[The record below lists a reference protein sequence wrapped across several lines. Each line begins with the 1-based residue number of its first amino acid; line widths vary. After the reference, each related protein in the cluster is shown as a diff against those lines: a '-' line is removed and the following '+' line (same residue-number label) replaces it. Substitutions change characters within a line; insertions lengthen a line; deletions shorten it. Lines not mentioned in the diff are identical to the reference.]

1 VFQGGVVAYSNAVKQ
16 ALLGVSQDLLT
27 THGAVSQPV
36 VEAMAR
42 AARERLNCDWA
53 IAVSGIAGPG
63 GGSAEK
69 PVGLVHLA
77 LAGPDGCEAWVQ
89 HFGERRGR
97 EAIQR
102 MSVIRG
108 LDRLRLRL
116 LAQV

>member
-1 VFQGGVVAYSNAVKQ
+1 MGSDQIRRHPKHSLF
-16 ALLGVSQDLLT
+16 
-27 THGAVSQPV
+27 H
-36 VEAMAR
+36 R
-42 AARERLNCDWA
+42 
-53 IAVSGIAGPG
+53 IAVSDDATLKNRRRTWNSRQGCRQSTTGAGLRHRQR
-63 GGSAEK
+63 
-69 PVGLVHLA
+69 LVHLA

-108 LDRLRLRL
+108 LDRLRLHL

>member
-1 VFQGGVVAYSNAVKQ
+1 MSQTPYMRDFVARHFKHFNAAALEDAAKGYEAHLADGGKMMITLAGAMSTAELGRSLAEMIRQDKVAIIS
-16 ALLGVSQDLLT
+16 
-27 THGAVSQPV
+27 
-36 VEAMAR
+36 
-42 AARERLNCDWA
+42 
-53 IAVSGIAGPG
+53 
-63 GGSAEK
+63 
-69 PVGLVHLA
+69 LVHLA
-77 LAGPDGCEAWVQ
+77 LAGPHGCEAWVQ

>member
-1 VFQGGVVAYSNAVKQ
+1 
-16 ALLGVSQDLLT
+16 
-27 THGAVSQPV
+27 
-36 VEAMAR
+36 M
-42 AARERLNCDWA
+42 
-53 IAVSGIAGPG
+53 
-63 GGSAEK
+63 
-69 PVGLVHLA
+69 GLVHLA